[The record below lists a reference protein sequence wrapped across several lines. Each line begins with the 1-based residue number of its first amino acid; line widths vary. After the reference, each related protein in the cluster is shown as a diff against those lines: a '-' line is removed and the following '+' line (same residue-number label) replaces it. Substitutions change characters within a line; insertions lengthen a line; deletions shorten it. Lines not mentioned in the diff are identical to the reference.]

1 MIRAWIKAI
10 VILPGTALIFVPSLI
25 LWGLSGTGLAAE
37 PAGPTGARFW
47 LGLLAA
53 AAGFSLIG
61 WTMFARVGKD
71 TPAPWDPPKALVV
84 HGPYRHVRNP
94 MMTGVFC
101 LLLAESLL
109 IGSWG
114 IAGWGAVFITANL
127 IYIPNWEEPALI
139 KRFGDDYRRFKANV
153 PRWIPACLR
162 LPSARLREAGRSD
175 LPSALRPIA
184 FGRRAV
190 QLREAGASASRR
202 QAVRPW
208 DGAGGEKYRNL

>member
-61 WTMFARVGKD
+61 WTMFARIGKG

-94 MMTGVFC
+94 MMT
-101 LLLAESLL
+101 
-109 IGSWG
+109 
-114 IAGWGAVFITANL
+114 
-127 IYIPNWEEPALI
+127 
-139 KRFGDDYRRFKANV
+139 
-153 PRWIPACLR
+153 
-162 LPSARLREAGRSD
+162 
-175 LPSALRPIA
+175 
-184 FGRRAV
+184 
-190 QLREAGASASRR
+190 
-202 QAVRPW
+202 
-208 DGAGGEKYRNL
+208 